1 MSHEVRIDRVPTAAT
16 QASPSPLLHPGHLG
30 LPPLAPMPHGV
41 LPTSLMPSHAALAM
55 HSPTLL
61 AQMSHFL
68 MSLREQQQKLR
79 LHEQELEEEAASA
92 KSNSHNNNSS
102 SKILHNNNNNNNNS
116 SVNNNN
122 NSVNNNNNNNNNNN
136 SGGAHSAEPQPLD
149 LRLDSKKVTHLTQVE
164 EDENRNVI
172 DVVSMSPTHAHHPH
186 HPDHDSELLDEGLD
200 SEDDLEGEASIC
212 DQDISN
218 KSESPSSV
226 HNEIL
231 AAHSALMSRFQ
242 NFPGPPEALE
252 QVQNTLKQMLTH
264 VSAKQM
270 RSTTS
275 SQAQQVRII
284 IGDEIV
290 GMKKRG

>member
-16 QASPSPLLHPGHLG
+16 QASPSPLLHPGHLD

-79 LHEQELEEEAASA
+79 LHEQEEEEAAA
-92 KSNSHNNNSS
+92 KSSHNNNSS
-102 SKILHNNNNNNNNS
+102 GGKILHNNNNNNNNS
-116 SVNNNN
+116 SVNHNN
-122 NSVNNNNNNNNNNN
+122 NSVVNNNNNTNG
-136 SGGAHSAEPQPLD
+136 SSGAGGGAAEPQPLD
-149 LRLDSKKVTHLTQVE
+149 LRLDSKKVTNLTQE
-164 EDENRNVI
+164 LEDENRNVI
-172 DVVSMSPTHAHHPH
+172 DVVSMSPTAQ
-186 HPDHDSELLDEGLD
+186 DHDELLDEGLD
-200 SEDDLEGEASIC
+200 SEDDLEEAC
-212 DQDISN
+212 DQDN

-275 SQAQQVRII
+275 SQAQQVGNFYLII
-284 IGDEIV
+284 V
-290 GMKKRG
+290 VSSM

>member
-1 MSHEVRIDRVPTAAT
+1 M
-16 QASPSPLLHPGHLG
+16 
-30 LPPLAPMPHGV
+30 
-41 LPTSLMPSHAALAM
+41 
-55 HSPTLL
+55 
-61 AQMSHFL
+61 
-68 MSLREQQQKLR
+68 
-79 LHEQELEEEAASA
+79 
-92 KSNSHNNNSS
+92 
-102 SKILHNNNNNNNNS
+102 
-116 SVNNNN
+116 
-122 NSVNNNNNNNNNNN
+122 
-136 SGGAHSAEPQPLD
+136 
-149 LRLDSKKVTHLTQVE
+149 THLTQVE

-172 DVVSMSPTHAHHPH
+172 DVVSMSPTHAHPH

-275 SQAQQVRII
+275 SQAQQVRIM

>member
-1 MSHEVRIDRVPTAAT
+1 MPCNFITNGHFAFFLADNLQTKMSHEVRIDRVPTAAT

-68 MSLREQQQKLR
+68 MSLREQQAKMR
-79 LHEQELEEEAASA
+79 LHEEESEAAT
-92 KSNSHNNNSS
+92 KGGLNNN
-102 SKILHNNNNNNNNS
+102 KILHNNNNNNNN
-116 SVNNNN
+116 NN
-122 NSVNNNNNNNNNNN
+122 NSTNNNNNNGTTTTAN
-136 SGGAHSAEPQPLD
+136 GEQPLD
-149 LRLDSKKVTHLTQVE
+149 LRLDSKKVTLTE

-172 DVVSMSPTHAHHPH
+172 DVVSMSPATH
-186 HPDHDSELLDEGLD
+186 DDELLDEVD
-200 SEDDLEGEASIC
+200 EDDEDDLEESET
-212 DQDISN
+212 

-252 QVQNTLKQMLTH
+252 QVQNTLKQMLNH
-264 VSAKQM
+264 VSAKQS
-270 RSTTS
+270 RTS
-275 SQAQQVRII
+275 SQQVRRLSLKSIRI
-284 IGDEIV
+284 
-290 GMKKRG
+290 